1 MEIIPIF
8 QKILILNMSFKTNSI
23 KNIEILLL
31 RGLSGLFPLLISF
44 FVPLI
49 QNDEYSSS
57 LFYYVSLTIIGSIIL
72 RIGIDQIILKKSL
85 SVDNLHSLLYTFLV
99 NLIFISLFILIFF
112 NEYFNFIISIGFF
125 SFNTIISSYFLT
137 NNKHRIALFNQFIIP
152 NILIL
157 IFAKLGI
164 DQITLISLSYGL
176 PLIFIVVIYEKKIFR
191 IKKIFLKY
199 IIDINN
205 FNLTLYGI
213 LSILVSNTPILIADH
228 FLDSSSV
235 VNITQSIRLI
245 GLSSFISSVIVFSYN
260 SIIRTLSFNKYLINI
275 LILFL
280 PLLLLNYFVIH
291 SVIFLLNYQFNL
303 FNFNIIY
310 ISLIITY
317 IIQGNL
323 IGHFLMLKSNELYN
337 FISILLGVIFVILFH
352 YFQDIIFTYEL
363 IFSYYISVLIIE
375 ASFKLFSFL
384 YLKYI
389 KNTN

>member
-8 QKILILNMSFKTNSI
+8 QKILIQNMSFKINSI

-44 FVPLI
+44 LVPLI
-49 QNDEYSSS
+49 QKNEYSSS
-57 LFYYVSLTIIGSIIL
+57 LFYYLSITIIGSIIL

-99 NLIFISLFILIFF
+99 NLIFASLFILIFF
-112 NEYFNFIISIGFF
+112 NEYFYFIYPIGSFSI
-125 SFNTIISSYFLT
+125 NIIVSSYFLT

-152 NILIL
+152 NLLILIL
-157 IFAKLGI
+157 AKLGI

-176 PLIFIVVIYEKKIFR
+176 PLIFTVVLYEKKIFR
-191 IKKIFLKY
+191 INKISLKY

-235 VNITQSIRLI
+235 VNMTQSIRLV

-260 SIIRTLSFNKYLINI
+260 SIIRTLSFNKYLKKI
-275 LILFL
+275 LVVFL
-280 PLLLLNYFVIH
+280 PLLLVNYFIIH
-291 SVIFLLNYQFNL
+291 TVIFSLNYQFNL

-310 ISLIITY
+310 ISLLITY

-323 IGHFLMLKSNELYN
+323 IGHFLMLKSNEFYN
-337 FISILLGVIFVILFH
+337 LISILLGIIFILLFH
-352 YFQDIIFTYEL
+352 YIQNMIITYEL

-375 ASFKLFSFL
+375 ASLKLFSIL
-384 YLKYI
+384 YLKY
-389 KNTN
+389 KKSN